1 MFCGTIERDMYR
13 YSKEEWQEFY
23 MKNRKSFYRW
33 KKHMLT
39 VMAGVMLFSGS
50 TCLAQEETDE
60 EDLLQPST
68 ITYQDGVTHHLEE
81 PSTSVETTYELNM
94 DTLLQNPELPTG
106 CESVALTMVL
116 NYWGY
121 PIAKTRLVDEYLVY
135 NEDNFAAGYVGDPY
149 SDEGAGVFSPGLT
162 KTANAYLEDQSSEL
176 EARNIS
182 GCEFSKL
189 YDYVEAG
196 YPVIVWTTM
205 YMSEPVATDN
215 FCEYEGHEYQWF
227 SNEHCV
233 VFMGFHKDTNEV
245 VINDPLEGIVYRDAT
260 DFEEIFDRMGKQAVI
275 IREQ

>member
-1 MFCGTIERDMYR
+1 
-13 YSKEEWQEFY
+13 
-23 MKNRKSFYRW
+23 MKGQ
-33 KKHMLT
+33 
-39 VMAGVMLFSGS
+39 AFSHRV
-50 TCLAQEETDE
+50 
-60 EDLLQPST
+60 
-68 ITYQDGVTHHLEE
+68 I
-81 PSTSVETTYELNM
+81 
-94 DTLLQNPELPTG
+94 
-106 CESVALTMVL
+106 
-116 NYWGY
+116 
-121 PIAKTRLVDEYLVY
+121 
-135 NEDNFAAGYVGDPY
+135 
-149 SDEGAGVFSPGLT
+149 T

-245 VINDPLEGIVYRDAT
+245 GDQRTAGRLYTGMPQTLRNL
-260 DFEEIFDRMGKQAVI
+260 
-275 IREQ
+275 